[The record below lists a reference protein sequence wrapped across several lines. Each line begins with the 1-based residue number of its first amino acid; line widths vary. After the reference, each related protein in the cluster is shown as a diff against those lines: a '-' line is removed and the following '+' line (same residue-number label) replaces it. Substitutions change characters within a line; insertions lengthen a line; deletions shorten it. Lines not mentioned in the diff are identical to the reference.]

1 MYQRYLILILLL
13 VLVIPLPANS
23 VTVSSIQ
30 SNIAVNQPLVE
41 ARLQMEIANSQNKGA
56 SAILEFKSPLSNAEI
71 IQAEAL
77 GLQFARRGS
86 AIINVGRIYS
96 ATVTSPSVLR
106 QLSALG
112 LLRATS
118 GTKQYVPSLISS
130 VPTIRADEVW
140 NNLHVDGQT
149 INGSGVTVAVI
160 DTGAMWTHPSFWR
173 QFPGEFDFIQSGPD
187 YFIDLDN
194 DANADANEGPILTVG
209 GQGGSMINYA
219 SDYMYIN
226 ADGSSGFNY
235 AAGDRWIGG
244 IDANHDNSIDLS
256 SEKGVILNVSKVAMF
271 YDQFESKVYVRGV
284 NLTLAPSVGDTND
297 LGHGTHVSS
306 TIAGGQPGFTSY
318 VGVAPGADLII
329 VRSPLNSEDIIDGI
343 SFAIE
348 NEADIIN
355 MSFSSYL
362 GFLDGTDLEDIA
374 VTEAFLSHGIL
385 STAAAGN
392 LAGHDKHARI
402 SVSAGSYNQVGLDVH
417 DETTKTDFPYLS
429 LLWQSDDRD
438 EHVILS
444 QTSTEPI
451 DLGKYSDIA
460 GQSFFLNTEN
470 LSAYVFCEISLR
482 GMNNIIIQVSTEE
495 HDWLD
500 GHWTIRVENPEGAT
514 INVDAYAWDGDW
526 STSYMKFSDNTEDL
540 HTISGPATADFAIAV
555 ASHDDGFVI
564 ADSSSRGPR
573 IDGWPKPDISAPGV
587 SIYAAKNDLTA
598 PYYASASDLWI
609 PKSGTS
615 MASPHI
621 AGTLALIRQADGTS
635 NGWKDYTA
643 LMNGAGGWSS
653 HYTISSSSYGHGYG
667 DAVLSVMHVLNE
679 TLRTNSTQSDWALI
693 DDLRSDSVDPSVSA
707 DLDIVSLKVMQQIGT
722 IGFAVT
728 TVSPSDFSGTDMLS
742 IEWDTDSN
750 VSTGING
757 ANVLLNLTG
766 DVLSVYEWSGSAY
779 VASPLIGS
787 WWQEGAMS
795 VLKIEGLEDAAR
807 GTVICATHNSTV
819 TYLDQTSTASLNDRW
834 RPLILDL
841 LITQIDSS
849 LSVELTTG
857 DRDSSLNMRTIGSSV
872 VDGQFRTLQ
881 SSVVSGQESIEFLI
895 ESDTL
900 LTLYANSLLFNVTS
914 ESEILFSPPII
925 LSGSAGGFMR
935 FVGASLSSSIIR
947 VGLLYNDRISG
958 EFTLEGYFLASEV
971 LVGFRYSTGLW
982 FNFTLTGAGG
992 FYEFLIAPDGFP
1004 QGSYDVYAIAS
1015 SATLPTAQLN
1025 FASMTIVEDNTLI
1038 LIGLGVVVA
1047 AVVVILMLKRYNK
1060 SRGLES

>member
-1 MYQRYLILILLL
+1 MYQRYLILLLL
-13 VLVIPLPANS
+13 LALVIPLPANS
-23 VTVSSIQ
+23 ATVSSAP
-30 SNIAVNQPLVE
+30 SNITVHQPLIE

-56 SAILEFKSPLSNAEI
+56 SAILEFESPLSNAEI
-71 IQAEAL
+71 HQAEAL

-86 AIINVGRIYS
+86 TIINVGRIYS
-96 ATVTSPSVLR
+96 ATVTSPGVLA
-106 QLSALG
+106 QLSTLG

-140 NNLHVDGQT
+140 NNLHVDEQT

-187 YFIDLDN
+187 YFIDLNN
-194 DANADANEGPILTVG
+194 DAIADPNEGPIVTAD
-209 GQGGSMINYA
+209 GQSGSMITYWN
-219 SDYMYIN
+219 DYMYIN
-226 ADGSSGFNY
+226 VDGSYGFNY

-244 IDANHDNSIDLS
+244 IDANHDNSIDLT
-256 SEKGVILNVSKVAMF
+256 SEKGVILNISKVAMF

-284 NLTLAPSVGDTND
+284 NLTLAPSVGDTNN
-297 LGHGTHVSS
+297 LGHGTHVAS

-329 VRSPLNSEDIIDGI
+329 VRSPLNSQDIVDGI

-348 NEADIIN
+348 NNADIIN

-392 LAGHDKHARI
+392 LAGSDKHARI
-402 SVSAGSYNQVGLDVH
+402 SVPSGSYNEVGLDVH
-417 DETTKTDFPYLS
+417 DETTITDFPYLS

-451 DLGKYSDIA
+451 DLGKYSDLA

-470 LSAYVFCEISLR
+470 LTAYVFCEISLR

-500 GHWTIRVENPEGAT
+500 GHWTIRVENPQGAA

-526 STSYMKFSDNTEDL
+526 GTSYMKFSDNTEDL
-540 HTISGPATADFAIAV
+540 HTISAPATADFAIAV
-555 ASHDDGFVI
+555 GSHDDGFAI
-564 ADSSSRGPR
+564 AGSSSRGPR

-587 SIYAAKNDLTA
+587 SIEAARNDLNA
-598 PYYASASDLWI
+598 PYFTSASGLWI
-609 PKSGTS
+609 LKSGTS
-615 MASPHI
+615 MASPHV
-621 AGTLALIRQADGTS
+621 AGTLALIRQADVTS
-635 NGWKDYTA
+635 NSWKDYTA
-643 LMNGAGGWSS
+643 LMDGAGSWSS
-653 HYTISSSSYGHGYG
+653 HYPVPSSSFGHGYG

-679 TLRTNSTQSDWALI
+679 TLRANSTMSDWAFV
-693 DDLRSDSVDPSVSA
+693 DDLQSDSVDSGVSG
-707 DLDIVSLKVMQQIGT
+707 DLDIVSLKVMQQTGT
-722 IGFAVT
+722 IAFAVT

-757 ANVLLNLTG
+757 ADILLNLTG
-766 DVLSVYEWSGSAY
+766 NALSVYEWSGLSY
-779 VASPLIGS
+779 IASPLNGS
-787 WWQEGAMS
+787 WWQTGAMS
-795 VLKIEGLEDAAR
+795 ILKIEGLEDVTR
-807 GTVICATHNSTV
+807 GTVICASHNSTG
-819 TYLDQTSTASLNDRW
+819 TYLDQTSTAGLIDRW

-849 LSVELTTG
+849 LSVRLTTG
-857 DRDSSLNMRTIGSSV
+857 DRDSSVNMRTIGSSV

-881 SSVVSGQESIEFLI
+881 SSVVNGEESIEFLI
-895 ESDTL
+895 DSDAL
-900 LTLYANSLLFNVTS
+900 LTLYANSLLFNMTS
-914 ESEILFSPPII
+914 ESEVLFSPPIL

-935 FVGASLSSSIIR
+935 FVGASLSSSIVR
-947 VGLLYNDRISG
+947 VGFLFNDRISG

-982 FNFTLTGAGG
+982 FNFTLTGTGG
-992 FYEFLIAPDGFP
+992 FYDFLIAPDGFP
-1004 QGSYDVYAIAS
+1004 QGSYDVYAIAK

-1025 FASMTIVEDNTLI
+1025 FASLTIVEDNTVVFL
-1038 LIGLGVVVA
+1038 GLGLIA
-1047 AVVVILMLKRYNK
+1047 AAFVVILMLKRFGK
-1060 SRGLES
+1060 RRGLES

>member
-1 MYQRYLILILLL
+1 MYQRYLILILLFA
-13 VLVIPLPANS
+13 LVIPLPTNS
-23 VTVSSIQ
+23 ATVSSVP
-30 SNIAVNQPLVE
+30 SNITVHQPLIE
-41 ARLQMEIANSQNKGA
+41 ARLQMEIANSQDKRA
-56 SAILEFKSPLSNAEI
+56 SAILEFESPLSNAEI
-71 IQAEAL
+71 LRAEAL
-77 GLQFARRGS
+77 GLQFSRRGS
-86 AIINVGRIYS
+86 TIINVGRIYS
-96 ATVTSPSVLR
+96 ATVNSPDVLT
-106 QLSALG
+106 QLSSLG

-118 GTKQYVPSLISS
+118 GTKQYIPSLISS

-140 NNLHVDGQT
+140 NNLHVEGQT
-149 INGSGVTVAVI
+149 INGSGVIVAVI
-160 DTGAMWTHPSFWR
+160 DTGVMWTHPSFWR
-173 QFPGEFDFIQSGPD
+173 QSPGEFDFIQSGPD
-187 YFIDLDN
+187 YFIDLNN
-194 DANADANEGPILTVG
+194 DAIADLNEGPIETVG
-209 GQGGSMINYA
+209 AQSGSMITYA

-226 ADGSSGFNY
+226 VDGSYGFNY

-244 IDANHDNSIDLS
+244 IDANHDNSIDLT
-256 SEKGVILNVSKVAMF
+256 SEKGVIFNISKVAMF
-271 YDQFESKVYVRGV
+271 YDQYESKVYVRGV
-284 NLTLAPSVGDTND
+284 NLTLAPSVGDTNN
-297 LGHGTHVSS
+297 LGHGTHVAS

-318 VGVAPGADLII
+318 VGVAPGADLIV

-348 NEADIIN
+348 NDADIIN

-362 GFLDGTDLEDIA
+362 GFLDGTDLEDLA
-374 VTEAFLSHGIL
+374 VTEAFLSYGIL

-392 LAGHDKHARI
+392 LAGNDKHARFNVA
-402 SVSAGSYNQVGLDVH
+402 SGSYNEVSLDVH
-417 DETTKTDFPYLS
+417 DETTITDFPYLS

-444 QTSTEPI
+444 QASTEPI
-451 DLGKYSDIA
+451 DLGKYSDLA

-470 LSAYVFCEISLR
+470 LTAYVFCEISLR

-500 GHWTIRVENPEGAT
+500 GHWTVRVENPQGAA

-526 STSYMKFSDNTEDL
+526 GTSYMKFSDHIEDM
-540 HTISGPATADFAIAV
+540 HTISAPATADFAIAV
-555 ASHDDGFVI
+555 GSHNDGFII

-587 SIYAAKNDLTA
+587 SIYAARNDLNA
-598 PYYASASDLWI
+598 PYFTSAPELWI

-621 AGTLALIRQADGTS
+621 AGTLALIRQADVTS
-635 NGWKDYTA
+635 NGWKDYSA

-653 HYTISSSSYGHGYG
+653 HYSTSSSSYGHGYG

-679 TLRTNSTQSDWALI
+679 TLRTNSTQSDWTFI
-693 DDLRSDSVDPSVSA
+693 DNLQSDAVDPSVSA

-722 IGFAVT
+722 LGFAVT
-728 TVSPSDFSGTDMLS
+728 TVSQGDFSGTDMLS

-757 ANVLLNLTG
+757 ANILLNLTG
-766 DVLSVYEWSGSAY
+766 NVLSVYDWNGSSY
-779 VASPLIGS
+779 IPSLLLGS

-795 VLKIEGLEDAAR
+795 VLKIEGLGDAAR
-807 GTVICATHNSTV
+807 GTVICATHNSTG
-819 TYLDQTSTASLNDRW
+819 TYLDQTSPASLVDQW

-841 LITQIDSS
+841 VISQIDSS

-857 DRDSSLNMRTIGSSV
+857 DRDSSQDMRTIGSSV
-872 VDGQFRTLQ
+872 VDGQFRILQ
-881 SSVVSGQESIEFLI
+881 SSVVSGQESIEFLV
-895 ESDTL
+895 ESDAL

-971 LVGFRYSTGLW
+971 LVGFHHSTGLW
-982 FNFTLTGAGG
+982 FNFTLTGTEG

-1004 QGSYDVYAIAS
+1004 MGGYDVYAIAK

-1025 FASMTIVEDNTLI
+1025 FSSLTIVDDSTVVFL
-1038 LIGLGVVVA
+1038 GLGLIVA
-1047 AVVVILMLKRYNK
+1047 AFVVILMLKRFGK
-1060 SRGLES
+1060 RRGLES